1 MHAFLS
7 LFLLHVEETLDQ
19 TAVPRDDDDAR
30 DGDNQPASKSV
41 TEPEETSGAMEKDVG
56 ASTGETHAFRNQQ

>member
-19 TAVPRDDDDAR
+19 TAVPRDE

-41 TEPEETSGAMEKDVG
+41 TEPEETSGAMKPVEKDVG